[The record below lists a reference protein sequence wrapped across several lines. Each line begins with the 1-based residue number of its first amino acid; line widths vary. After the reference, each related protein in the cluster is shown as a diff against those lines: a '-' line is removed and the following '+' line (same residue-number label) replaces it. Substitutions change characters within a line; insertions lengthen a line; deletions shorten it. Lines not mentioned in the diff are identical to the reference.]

1 MLARRGCQT
10 AQLTSPTVGSLALA
24 TGLPLG
30 HQGGSLLPL
39 QLLGAPVRLGL
50 WAQHPG
56 LCSVFTRLLLCVS
69 YLPILYKDASHG
81 IRACLLHCDLVL
93 TEYTFPDPASKG
105 SPLLRFQVDTNSR
118 GDTIQ
123 PMTLHLWRK
132 LNEHNLC

>member
-50 WAQHPG
+50 WPHHPS
-56 LCSVFTRLLLCVS
+56 LCSVFAQLLLCIL
-69 YLPILYKDASHG
+69 YLPILYKDGSHG
-81 IRACLLHCDLVL
+81 IRARLLQGDLVL
-93 TEYTFPDPASKG
+93 TDYTCPDPASKG
-105 SPLLRFQVDTNSR
+105 SPLLRFRVDTNS
-118 GDTIQ
+118 GGGGGHYSTHDT
-123 PMTLHLWRK
+123 TFVEK
-132 LNEHNLC
+132 VK